1 MTSEKMLNQLAD
13 DFIAA
18 VRKKADDRYIGW
30 EDESAKY
37 AYMAGYF
44 ETVIKRMITDSNFE
58 SAASLARRDLEV
70 MKK

>member
-13 DFIAA
+13 DFIAE
-18 VRKKADDRYIGW
+18 VRKKADDRYIG

-44 ETVIKRMITDSNFE
+44 EVVIRRMITDSNFE